1 MSKNADAAA
10 DDGATSAL
18 TSLASTPARI
28 TVLLVDDNHQF
39 LQLLSQFLQL
49 LSRFLRTRCP
59 DEISV
64 VGMAEDAEL
73 ALGLA
78 VSCRPRVAILDRN
91 MPGRGGL
98 EAVSDFRQALPTIGI
113 VVLTL
118 FDYDEYRCASLRSGA
133 NEFVSKSRL
142 EADLL
147 PAIRRAVTGA
157 APGPALI

>member
-28 TVLLVDDNHQF
+28 TVLLVDDNH
-39 LQLLSQFLQL
+39 QFLQL